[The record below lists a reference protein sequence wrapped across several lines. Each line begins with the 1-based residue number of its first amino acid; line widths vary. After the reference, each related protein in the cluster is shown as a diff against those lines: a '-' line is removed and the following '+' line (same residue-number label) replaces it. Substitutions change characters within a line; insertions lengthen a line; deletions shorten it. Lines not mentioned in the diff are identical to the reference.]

1 MARDQKLVKTID
13 LPLLFMYLALLL
25 LGWLTI
31 YASELD
37 VNADIP
43 AWDFSISSGRQLLFI
58 GTSSILIVL
67 IMATDYKFYDVFSYF
82 IYAGILLVLVAVLGI
97 GKTVAGSKSWLGVGS
112 FGVQPSEFAKFA
124 TSLALAKYL
133 SNPLIRLDRWP
144 DLGRAAG
151 IIAVPALLILLQN
164 DTGSTLVFS
173 AFIIPLFREG
183 LPPWIPNLGLGVVFL
198 FVLTLIIPQAWLLG
212 IIGLFAVGIFFL
224 IDKTLNNIIA
234 LVVIALIVCGVVVG
248 ANFFIN
254 DVLQPHQQNRIKV
267 LINPN
272 IDPLGVGWNVTQ
284 SKNAIG
290 SGGFLGK
297 GYLQGTQTKFDF
309 VPEQSTD
316 FIFCTIGEEFGFLGS
331 LLVCS
336 LFLGMLWRL
345 VYLADRQKLKFSR
358 VYGYCVA
365 AILFFHFTI
374 NIGMTVGLL
383 PVIGIPLP
391 FISYGGS
398 SLWSFTILLFIFLK
412 LDAHRGQMLARE
424 AA

>member
-1 MARDQKLVKTID
+1 V
-13 LPLLFMYLALLL
+13 
-25 LGWLTI
+25 
-31 YASELD
+31 
-37 VNADIP
+37 
-43 AWDFSISSGRQLLFI
+43 
-58 GTSSILIVL
+58 
-67 IMATDYKFYDVFSYF
+67 
-82 IYAGILLVLVAVLGI
+82 
-97 GKTVAGSKSWLGVGS
+97 GKTVAGSKSWLGVGT

-144 DLGRAAG
+144 DLNRAAI
-151 IIAVPALLILLQN
+151 IIAIPAILILLQN

-183 LPPWIPNLGLGVVFL
+183 LAPWIPNLGLGVVFL
-198 FVLTLIIPQAWLLG
+198 FVLTLVVPQTWLLVA
-212 IIGLFAVGIFFL
+212 IGVIAVAAFFI
-224 IDKTLNNIIA
+224 IDKTLNNVIALAIIA
-234 LVVIALIVCGVVVG
+234 SVICLVVIG
-248 ANFFIN
+248 ANYFIN
-254 DVLQPHQQNRIKV
+254 DVLQPHQRNRIKV
-267 LINPN
+267 LVQPG

-297 GYLQGTQTKFDF
+297 GYLEGTQTKFDF

-331 LLVCS
+331 LLVCG

-345 VYLADRQKLKFSR
+345 VYLADRQKMKFSR

-365 AILFFHFTI
+365 AIIFFHFTI

-412 LDAHRGQMLARE
+412 LDAHRSQMLSRDAG
-424 AA
+424 

>member
-1 MARDQKLVKTID
+1 MARDEKLVRTID
-13 LPLLFMYLALLL
+13 LPLLFIYLTLVV
-25 LGWLTI
+25 LGWATI

-37 VNADIP
+37 INADISP
-43 AWDFSISSGRQLLFI
+43 WDFSISSGRQLVFI
-58 GTSSILIVL
+58 ATSSILIVL

-82 IYAGILLVLVAVLGI
+82 IYGAIMLVLFAVLGI

-112 FGVQPSEFAKFA
+112 FGIQPSEFAKFA
-124 TSLALAKYL
+124 VALALSKYL
-133 SNPLIRLDRWP
+133 SNPLIRLDRQV
-144 DLGRAAG
+144 DLVRAAG
-151 IIAVPALLILLQN
+151 IIFFPAILILLQN

-173 AFIIPLFREG
+173 AFIIPLYREG
-183 LPPWIPNLGLGVVFL
+183 LPSWIPTLGLSVVFL
-198 FVLTLIIPQAWLLG
+198 FVLTLVIPQTWLLIAVG
-212 IIGLFAVGIFFL
+212 VVGVAVFILMEKSLNYIIGLVVVV
-224 IDKTLNNIIA
+224 
-234 LVVIALIVCGVVVG
+234 LVICGVVIG
-248 ANFFIN
+248 ANYFIN

-267 LINPN
+267 LVNPN

-297 GYLQGTQTKFDF
+297 GYLQGTQTKFNF

-316 FIFCTIGEEFGFLGS
+316 FIFCTIGEEFGWIGS
-331 LLVCS
+331 LLVCG
-336 LFLGMLWRL
+336 LFLAMLWRL

-358 VYGYCVA
+358 VYGYSVA

-398 SLWSFTILLFIFLK
+398 SLWSFTVLLFIFLK
-412 LDAHRGQMLARE
+412 LDAHRGQMLARQ
-424 AA
+424 AT

>member
-1 MARDQKLVKTID
+1 MARNDKLVKTID
-13 LPLLFMYLALLL
+13 LPLLMMYLFLVF
-25 LGWLTI
+25 LGWATI

-37 VNADIP
+37 INADIP
-43 AWDFSISSGRQLLFI
+43 AWDFSISSGRQLVFI
-58 GTSSILIVL
+58 ATSSVLIIL

-82 IYAGILLVLVAVLGI
+82 IYGAIMLVLVAVLGV

-112 FGVQPSEFAKFA
+112 FGIQPSEFAKFA
-124 TSLALAKYL
+124 VALALSKFL
-133 SNPLIRLDRWP
+133 SDPLIRLDRNK
-144 DLGRAAG
+144 DMFRAAG
-151 IIAVPALLILLQN
+151 LIFLPAVLILLQN

-173 AFIIPLFREG
+173 AFIIPLYREG
-183 LPPWIPNLGLGVVFL
+183 LPAWIPALGLGVVFL
-198 FVLTLIIPQAWLLG
+198 FVLTLIVPQTWLLVG
-212 IIGLFAVGIFFL
+212 IGVLAVGFFFLMEKRLNAIIGLVGSTLVIFG
-224 IDKTLNNIIA
+224 
-234 LVVIALIVCGVVVG
+234 VVIG

-267 LINPN
+267 LVNPT

-290 SGGFLGK
+290 SGGFFGK

-316 FIFCTIGEEFGFLGS
+316 FIFCTIGEEFGWLGS
-331 LLVCS
+331 LAICGV
-336 LFLGMLWRL
+336 FLGMLWRIIF
-345 VYLADRQKLKFSR
+345 LADRQKLKFSR

-398 SLWSFTILLFIFLK
+398 SLWSFTVLLFIFLK
-412 LDAHRGQMLARE
+412 LDAHRGQMLARDT
-424 AA
+424 

>member
-1 MARDQKLVKTID
+1 MAREEKLVKTID
-13 LPLLFMYLALLL
+13 IPLLGMYLALLL

-37 VNADIP
+37 VNADID
-43 AWDFSISSGRQLLFI
+43 AWDMSISSGRQLLFI
-58 GTSSILIVL
+58 GTSSVLIIL

-82 IYAGILLVLVAVLGI
+82 IYAGILLVLVAVLGV
-97 GKTVAGSKSWLGVGS
+97 GKTVAGSKSWLGVGT

-144 DLGRAAG
+144 DLNRAAI
-151 IIAVPALLILLQN
+151 IIAIPAILILLQN

-183 LPPWIPNLGLGVVFL
+183 LPPWIPNLGLGIVFL
-198 FVLTLIIPQAWLLG
+198 FVLTLVVPQTWLLVA
-212 IIGLFAVGIFFL
+212 IGVIAVAAFFI
-224 IDKTLNNIIA
+224 IDKTLNNVIALAIIA
-234 LVVIALIVCGVVVG
+234 AVICLVVIG
-248 ANFFIN
+248 ANYFIN
-254 DVLQPHQQNRIKV
+254 DVLQPHQRNRIKV
-267 LINPN
+267 LVQPG

-297 GYLQGTQTKFDF
+297 GYLEGTQTKFDF

-331 LLVCS
+331 LLVCG

-345 VYLADRQKLKFSR
+345 VYLADRQKMKFSR

-365 AILFFHFTI
+365 AIIFFHFTI

-412 LDAHRGQMLARE
+412 LDAHRSQMLSRDAG
-424 AA
+424 

>member
-1 MARDQKLVKTID
+1 MARDEKLVKTID
-13 LPLLFMYLALLL
+13 LPLLGMYLALVF

-37 VNADIP
+37 INADTP
-43 AWDFSISSGRQLLFI
+43 AWDLSISSGRQLLFI
-58 GTSSILIVL
+58 GTSTVLIVL
-67 IMATDYKFYDVFSYF
+67 IMATHYKFYDVFSY
-82 IYAGILLVLVAVLGI
+82 ILFGLVMLVLVAVLGV

-133 SNPLIRLDRWP
+133 SNPLIRLDRWS
-144 DLGRAAG
+144 DLYPAAG
-151 IIAVPALLILLQN
+151 IIALPALLILAQN

-198 FVLTLIIPQAWLLG
+198 FVLTLIVPQTWLL
-212 IIGLFAVGIFFL
+212 ILIGVLALVIFFL
-224 IDKTLNNIIA
+224 VDKTLNNILA
-234 LVVIALIVCGVVVG
+234 LVLVAGVVSGVVVG
-248 ANFFIN
+248 ANYFIN

-267 LINPN
+267 LVNPG

-290 SGGFLGK
+290 SGGFFGK

-316 FIFCTIGEEFGFLGS
+316 FIFCTIGEELGFVGS
-331 LLVCS
+331 MLVCG

-345 VYLADRQKLKFSR
+345 VYLADRQKLKFIR

-412 LDAHRGQMLARE
+412 LDAHRGQMLARQTD
-424 AA
+424 

>member
-1 MARDQKLVKTID
+1 MARDEKLVKTID
-13 LPLLFMYLALLL
+13 LPLLGIYLALVF

-37 VNADIP
+37 ITAETP
-43 AWDFSISSGRQLLFI
+43 AWDLSISSGRQLLFI
-58 GTSSILIVL
+58 GTSTVLIIL
-67 IMATDYKFYDVFSYF
+67 IMATDYKFYDVFSY
-82 IYAGILLVLVAVLGI
+82 ILFGLVMLVLVAVLGV

-133 SNPLIRLDRWP
+133 SNPLVRLDRWR
-144 DLGRAAG
+144 DLYPALGFIG
-151 IIAVPALLILLQN
+151 LPALLILAQN

-183 LPPWIPNLGLGVVFL
+183 LPAWIPNLGLGMVFL
-198 FVLTLIIPQAWLLG
+198 FVLTLLIPQAWLLG
-212 IIGLFAVGIFFL
+212 AIGVLAVGVFFL
-224 IDKTLNNIIA
+224 INKTLNNLLA
-234 LVVIALIVCGVVVG
+234 LLLVTAGVCGVVAG
-248 ANFFIN
+248 ANYFIN

-267 LINPN
+267 LVNPG

-290 SGGFLGK
+290 SGGFFGK

-316 FIFCTIGEEFGFLGS
+316 FIFCTIGEELGFVGS
-331 LLVCS
+331 LLVCG
-336 LFLGMLWRL
+336 LFMGMLWRL

-412 LDAHRGQMLARE
+412 LDAHRGQMLARHTE
-424 AA
+424 

>member
-1 MARDQKLVKTID
+1 MAREEKLVKTID
-13 LPLLFMYLALLL
+13 IPLLMMYLGLVF

-37 VNADIP
+37 VNSDVP

-58 GTSSILIVL
+58 GTCSVLIVL
-67 IMATDYKFYDVFSYF
+67 IMAIDYKFYDVFSYF
-82 IYAGILLVLVAVLGI
+82 IFGAVMLVLVAVLGV
-97 GKTVAGSKSWLGVGS
+97 GKTVAGSKSWLGIGS

-124 TSLALAKYL
+124 TSLALAKYM

-144 DLGRAAG
+144 DLYRAAG
-151 IIAVPALLILLQN
+151 IIAIPMALILLQN

-173 AFIIPLFREG
+173 IFIIPLFREG
-183 LPPWIPNLGLGVVFL
+183 LPAWIPGLSIGVVIL
-198 FVLTLIIPQAWLLG
+198 FVLTLLVPQTWLLSIIG
-212 IIGLFAVGIFFL
+212 VIALLFFLKMDKTINNIIGLLVV
-224 IDKTLNNIIA
+224 A
-234 LVVIALIVCGVVVG
+234 LVVCGVVVG
-248 ANFFIN
+248 ANYFIN

-316 FIFCTIGEEFGFLGS
+316 FIFCTIGEEFGWIGS
-331 LLVCS
+331 LVVCGV
-336 LFLGMLWRL
+336 FLAMFWRL
-345 VYLADRQKLKFSR
+345 VFLAERQKLKFSR

-365 AILFFHFTI
+365 SILFFHFTI
-374 NIGMTVGLL
+374 NIGMTIGIL
-383 PVIGIPLP
+383 PIIGIPLP

-412 LDAHRGQMLARE
+412 LDAHRGQMLARN
-424 AA
+424 A

>member
-1 MARDQKLVKTID
+1 MARDEKLVRTID
-13 LPLLFMYLALLL
+13 LPLLFIYMALLF

-37 VNADIP
+37 VNANIP
-43 AWDFSISSGRQLLFI
+43 PWDLSISSGRQLLFI
-58 GTSSILIVL
+58 GTSSVLIIL

-82 IYAGILLVLVAVLGI
+82 IYGAVLLVLVGVLGI

-124 TSLALAKYL
+124 AALALAKYL
-133 SNPLIRLDRWP
+133 SNPLIRLDRWA
-144 DLGRAAG
+144 DLYRAAG
-151 IIAVPALLILLQN
+151 IIGIPAILILLQN
-164 DTGSTLVFS
+164 DTGSALVFS

-183 LPPWIPNLGLGVVFL
+183 LPAWIPNLGIGVVFL
-198 FVLTLIIPQAWLLG
+198 FILTLVIPQTWLLVAIG
-212 IIGLFAVGIFFL
+212 ICAVGFFFL
-224 IDKTLNNIIA
+224 MEKTISNIITLIVIA
-234 LVVIALIVCGVVVG
+234 LVVCGVVVG
-248 ANFFIN
+248 ANYFIN

-267 LINPN
+267 LVNPN

-290 SGGFLGK
+290 SGGFFGK
-297 GYLQGTQTKFDF
+297 GYLEGTQTKFNF

-316 FIFCTIGEEFGFLGS
+316 FIFCTIGEEFGWIGS
-331 LLVCS
+331 LVVCG

-358 VYGYCVA
+358 VYGYSVA

-412 LDAHRGQMLARE
+412 LDAHRGHMLARD

>member
-1 MARDQKLVKTID
+1 MPREEKLVKTID
-13 LPLLFMYLALLL
+13 LPLLGMYLALLF

-43 AWDFSISSGRQLLFI
+43 AWDLSISSGRQLLFI
-58 GTSSILIVL
+58 GTSTVLIVL

-144 DLGRAAG
+144 DLKWAAG
-151 IIAVPALLILLQN
+151 LIFIPAVLILLQN

-183 LPPWIPNLGLGVVFL
+183 LPPWIPNLGLGIVFL
-198 FVLTLIIPQAWLLG
+198 FVLTLIVPQTWLL
-212 IIGLFAVGIFFL
+212 IAIGLLAVGAFFL
-224 IDKTLNNIIA
+224 IDKTLNNVIALGIIA
-234 LVVIALIVCGVVVG
+234 LVISLVVVG
-248 ANFFIN
+248 ANYFIN

-267 LINPN
+267 LVQPG

-316 FIFCTIGEEFGFLGS
+316 FIFCTIGEEFGFIGS
-331 LLVCS
+331 LLVCG
-336 LFLGMLWRL
+336 LFLGMLWRI
-345 VYLADRQKLKFSR
+345 VYLADRQKMKFSR

-412 LDAHRGQMLARE
+412 LDAHRGQMLARD
-424 AA
+424 AG

>member
-1 MARDQKLVKTID
+1 MARQEKLVKTID
-13 LPLLFMYLALLL
+13 VPLLLMYIGLVF

-37 VNADIP
+37 VNSDVP
-43 AWDFSISSGRQLLFI
+43 AWDFSISSGRQLLFV
-58 GTSSILIVL
+58 GTCAVLIVL
-67 IMATDYKFYDVFSYF
+67 IMAIDYKFYDVFSYF
-82 IYAGILLVLVAVLGI
+82 IFGAVMLVLVAVLGV
-97 GKTVAGSKSWLGVGS
+97 GKTVAGSKSWLGIGS

-144 DLGRAAG
+144 DLYRAAG
-151 IIAVPALLILLQN
+151 IIAIPMALILLQN

-173 AFIIPLFREG
+173 IFIIPLFREG
-183 LPPWIPNLGLGVVFL
+183 LPAWIPGLGLGVVIL
-198 FVLTLIIPQAWLLG
+198 FVLTLLIPQAWLLG
-212 IIGLFAVGIFFL
+212 IIGALALLFFIKM
-224 IDKTLNNIIA
+224 DKTLNNIIGLVLVA
-234 LVVIALIVCGVVVG
+234 LVVCGVVVG
-248 ANFFIN
+248 ANYFIN

-272 IDPLGVGWNVTQ
+272 TDPLGVGWNVTQ

-316 FIFCTIGEEFGFLGS
+316 FIFCTIGEEFGWLGS
-331 LLVCS
+331 LLICGV
-336 LFLGMLWRL
+336 FLAMFWRI
-345 VYLADRQKLKFSR
+345 VFLAERQKLKFSR

-365 AILFFHFTI
+365 SILFFHFTI
-374 NIGMTVGLL
+374 NIGMTIGIL
-383 PVIGIPLP
+383 PIIGIPLP

-412 LDAHRGQMLARE
+412 LDAHRGQMLARN
-424 AA
+424 A

>member
-1 MARDQKLVKTID
+1 MARDEKLVKTID
-13 LPLLFMYLALLL
+13 IPLLMMYLALTF

-37 VNADIP
+37 INADTP
-43 AWDFSISSGRQLLFI
+43 AYDFSISSGRQLVFI
-58 GTSSILIVL
+58 ATSSVLIIL

-82 IYAGILLVLVAVLGI
+82 IYGAIMLVLVAVLGV

-124 TSLALAKYL
+124 VALAISKYL
-133 SNPLIRLDRWP
+133 SNPLVRLDRNS
-144 DLGRAAG
+144 DLFRTVGF
-151 IIAVPALLILLQN
+151 IFLPAVLILLQN

-173 AFIIPLFREG
+173 AFIIPLYREG
-183 LPPWIPNLGLGVVFL
+183 LPAWIPALGIGVVFL
-198 FVLTLIIPQAWLLG
+198 FILTLIVPQAWLLVAIG
-212 IIGLFAVGIFFL
+212 ILAVAFFFL
-224 IDKTLNNIIA
+224 MEKRLNNIIGLVGTA
-234 LVVIALIVCGVVVG
+234 LVICGVVVG

-267 LINPN
+267 LVNPT

-290 SGGFLGK
+290 SGGFFGK

-316 FIFCTIGEEFGFLGS
+316 FIFCTIGEEFGWIGS
-331 LLVCS
+331 LVVCG
-336 LFLGMLWRL
+336 LFLGMFWRL
-345 VYLADRQKLKFSR
+345 IFLADRQKLKFSR

-398 SLWSFTILLFIFLK
+398 SLWSFTVLLFIFLK
-412 LDAHRGQMLARE
+412 LDAHRGQMLARDS
-424 AA
+424 

>member
-1 MARDQKLVKTID
+1 MARGEKLVKTID
-13 LPLLFMYLALLL
+13 IPLLMMYLFLVF
-25 LGWLTI
+25 LGWATI

-37 VNADIP
+37 VNADTP
-43 AWDFSISSGRQLLFI
+43 AYDFSISSGRQLVFI
-58 GTSSILIVL
+58 ATSSILIIL

-82 IYAGILLVLVAVLGI
+82 IYGAIMVVLVLVLGI
-97 GKTVAGSKSWLGVGS
+97 GKTVAGSKSWLGVGT
-112 FGVQPSEFAKFA
+112 FGIQPSEFAKFA
-124 TSLALAKYL
+124 VALALSKYL
-133 SNPLIRLDRWP
+133 SNPLIRLDRNA
-144 DLGRAAG
+144 DLMRAAG
-151 IIAVPALLILLQN
+151 LILLPAVLILLQN

-173 AFIIPLFREG
+173 AFVIPLYREG
-183 LPPWIPNLGLGVVFL
+183 LPAWIPSLGIGVVFL
-198 FVLTLIIPQAWLLG
+198 FILTLVIPEAWLLG
-212 IIGLFAVGIFFL
+212 IIGVLAVAFFFL
-224 IDKTLNNIIA
+224 MEKRLNSIIG
-234 LVVIALIVCGVVVG
+234 LVGTTIVICGVVIG

-267 LINPN
+267 LVNPT

-290 SGGFLGK
+290 SGGFFGK

-316 FIFCTIGEEFGFLGS
+316 FIFCTIGEEFGWLGS
-331 LLVCS
+331 LAICGVY
-336 LFLGMLWRL
+336 LGMLWRL
-345 VYLADRQKLKFSR
+345 IFLADRQKLKFSR

-365 AILFFHFTI
+365 AIIFFHFTI

-398 SLWSFTILLFIFLK
+398 SLWSFTVLLFIFLK
-412 LDAHRGQMLARE
+412 LDAHRGQILARDT
-424 AA
+424 

>member
-1 MARDQKLVKTID
+1 MAREEKLVRTID
-13 LPLLFMYLALLL
+13 LPILFMYLALLF
-25 LGWLTI
+25 LGWTTI

-37 VNADIP
+37 INADVKP
-43 AWDFSISSGRQLLFI
+43 WDMSISSGRQLMFI
-58 GTSSILIVL
+58 GTSSVLIIL

-82 IYAGILLVLVAVLGI
+82 IYGAVLLVLVAVLGI
-97 GKTVAGSKSWLGVGS
+97 GKTVAGSKSWLGVGT

-133 SNPLIRLDRWP
+133 SNPLIKLDRWS
-144 DLGRAAG
+144 DLKWAGG
-151 IIAVPALLILLQN
+151 IIGLPAILILLQN

-183 LPPWIPNLGLGVVFL
+183 LPSWIPSLGLGVVFL
-198 FVLTLIIPQAWLLG
+198 FVLTLIVPQTWLLIG
-212 IIGLFAVGIFFL
+212 IGIFTIGFFVL
-224 IDKTLNNIIA
+224 IDKTINNIIA
-234 LVVIALIVCGVVVG
+234 LLAIALVVAGVVVG
-248 ANFFIN
+248 ANYFIN

-267 LINPN
+267 LVNPN

-290 SGGFLGK
+290 SGGFYGK

-316 FIFCTIGEEFGFLGS
+316 FIFCTIGEEFGWLGS
-331 LLVCS
+331 LVITG

-345 VYLADRQKLKFSR
+345 LYLADRQKMKFSR

-374 NIGMTVGLL
+374 NIGMTIGLM
-383 PVIGIPLP
+383 PIIGIPLP

-412 LDAHRGQMLARE
+412 LDAHRGHMLARE
-424 AA
+424 TD

>member
-1 MARDQKLVKTID
+1 MARDEKLVRTID
-13 LPLLFMYLALLL
+13 LPILFMYLALLFI
-25 LGWLTI
+25 GWTTI

-37 VNADIP
+37 VSANVKP
-43 AWDFSISSGRQLLFI
+43 WDLSISSGRQLLFI
-58 GTSSILIVL
+58 GTSSVLIIL

-82 IYAGILLVLVAVLGI
+82 IYGAVLLVLVAVLGI
-97 GKTVAGSKSWLGVGS
+97 GKTVAGSKSWLGVGT

-133 SNPLIRLDRWP
+133 SNPLVRLDRWP
-144 DLGRAAG
+144 DLKWAAG
-151 IIAVPALLILLQN
+151 FIAIPAILILLQN

-183 LPPWIPNLGLGVVFL
+183 LPSWIPSLGLGVVFL
-198 FVLTLIIPQAWLLG
+198 FVLTLIVPQAWLL
-212 IIGLFAVGIFFL
+212 VGIGVFAIGFFVL
-224 IDKTLNNIIA
+224 IDKTLSNIIA
-234 LVVIALIVCGVVVG
+234 LFAIAMVVAGVVIG
-248 ANFFIN
+248 ANYFIN

-267 LINPN
+267 LVNPN

-290 SGGFLGK
+290 SGGFYGK

-316 FIFCTIGEEFGFLGS
+316 FIFCTIGEEFGWLGS
-331 LLVCS
+331 LVIS
-336 LFLGMLWRL
+336 GLFLGMLWRL
-345 VYLADRQKLKFSR
+345 LYLADRQKMKFSR

-374 NIGMTVGLL
+374 NIGMTIGLL
-383 PVIGIPLP
+383 PIIGIPLP

-412 LDAHRGQMLARE
+412 LDAHRGHMLARE
-424 AA
+424 TA

>member
-1 MARDQKLVKTID
+1 MARDGKLVKTID
-13 LPLLFMYLALLL
+13 IPLLMMYLALVF
-25 LGWLTI
+25 LGWATI

-37 VNADIP
+37 INADIP
-43 AWDFSISSGRQLLFI
+43 AYDFSISSGRQLVFI
-58 GTSSILIVL
+58 ATSSILIVL
-67 IMATDYKFYDVFSYF
+67 IMATDYKFYDIFSYF
-82 IYAGILLVLVAVLGI
+82 IYGAIMLVLVAVLGV

-112 FGVQPSEFAKFA
+112 FGIQPSEFAKFA
-124 TSLALAKYL
+124 VALALSKNL
-133 SNPLIRLDRWP
+133 SNPLIRLDRRS
-144 DLGRAAG
+144 DLIRTAG
-151 IIAVPALLILLQN
+151 FIFLPALLILLQN

-173 AFIIPLFREG
+173 AFIIPLYREG
-183 LPPWIPNLGLGVVFL
+183 LPSWIPALGIGVVFL
-198 FVLTLIIPQAWLLG
+198 FILTLIVPQTWLLVA
-212 IIGLFAVGIFFL
+212 IGVLALALFFL
-224 IDKTLNNIIA
+224 MEKRLNNIIG
-234 LVVIALIVCGVVVG
+234 LVGSTLVICGVVVG

-267 LINPN
+267 LVNPT

-290 SGGFLGK
+290 SGGFFGK

-316 FIFCTIGEEFGFLGS
+316 FIFCTIGEEFGWLGS
-331 LLVCS
+331 LVVCG

-345 VYLADRQKLKFSR
+345 IFLADRQKLKFSR

-398 SLWSFTILLFIFLK
+398 SLWSFTVLLFIFLK
-412 LDAHRGQMLARE
+412 LDAHRGQMLARDS
-424 AA
+424 

>member
-1 MARDQKLVKTID
+1 MMARNEKLVKTID
-13 LPLLFMYLALLL
+13 LPLLMMYLFLVF
-25 LGWLTI
+25 LGWATI

-37 VNADIP
+37 INADIP
-43 AWDFSISSGRQLLFI
+43 AWDFSISSGRQLVFI
-58 GTSSILIVL
+58 ATSSVLIVL

-82 IYAGILLVLVAVLGI
+82 IYGAIMLVLVAVLGV

-112 FGVQPSEFAKFA
+112 FGIQPSEFAKFA
-124 TSLALAKYL
+124 VALALSKFL
-133 SNPLIRLDRWP
+133 SDPLVRLDRNK
-144 DLGRAAG
+144 DLVRAAG
-151 IIAVPALLILLQN
+151 LIFLPAILILLQN

-173 AFIIPLFREG
+173 AFIIPLYREG
-183 LPPWIPNLGLGVVFL
+183 LPSWIPSLGIGVVFL
-198 FVLTLIIPQAWLLG
+198 FVLTLIVPQTWLLVG
-212 IIGLFAVGIFFL
+212 IGVLAVGFFFLMEKRLNAIIGLAGSTLVIFG
-224 IDKTLNNIIA
+224 
-234 LVVIALIVCGVVVG
+234 VVIG

-267 LINPN
+267 LVNPT

-290 SGGFLGK
+290 SGGFFGK

-316 FIFCTIGEEFGFLGS
+316 FIFCTIGEEFGWIGS
-331 LLVCS
+331 LAICGV
-336 LFLGMLWRL
+336 FLGMLWRIIF
-345 VYLADRQKLKFSR
+345 LADRQKLKFSR
-358 VYGYCVA
+358 VYGYSVA

-398 SLWSFTILLFIFLK
+398 SLWSFTVLLFIFLK
-412 LDAHRGQMLARE
+412 LDAHRGQMLARDS
-424 AA
+424 

>member
-1 MARDQKLVKTID
+1 MARNEKLVKTID
-13 LPLLFMYLALLL
+13 IPLLLMYLSLMF

-37 VNADIP
+37 VNSDTP
-43 AWDFSISSGRQLLFI
+43 AWDQSISSGRQLLFI

-67 IMATDYKFYDVFSYF
+67 IMATDYKFYDVFSYYIF
-82 IYAGILLVLVAVLGI
+82 GAVLLVLLAVLGV

-124 TSLALAKYL
+124 CSLALAKYL
-133 SNPLIRLDRWP
+133 SNPLIRLDRWS
-144 DLGRAAG
+144 DLKWALV
-151 IIAVPALLILLQN
+151 IIGLPAVLILAQN

-173 AFIIPLFREG
+173 IFVIPLFREG
-183 LPPWIPNLGLGVVFL
+183 LPSWIPNLGIGVVFL
-198 FVLTLIIPQAWLLG
+198 FVLTLVVPEAWLLV
-212 IIGLFAVGIFFL
+212 AVGVITVAFFFL
-224 IDKTLNNIIA
+224 MAKNLSNILTLLVIA
-234 LVVIALIVCGVVVG
+234 LVVCGVIMG
-248 ANFFIN
+248 ANYFIN

-267 LINPN
+267 LVNPN

-297 GYLQGTQTKFDF
+297 GYLQGTQTKFNF

-316 FIFCTIGEEFGFLGS
+316 FIFCTIGEELGFVGS
-331 LLVCS
+331 LLVCG
-336 LFLGMLWRL
+336 LFMGMLWRL

-412 LDAHRGQMLARE
+412 LDAHRGQMLARHTE
-424 AA
+424 

>member
-1 MARDQKLVKTID
+1 MARDEKLVRTID
-13 LPLLFMYLALLL
+13 LPLLFMYMALLF

-37 VNADIP
+37 VNANLP
-43 AWDFSISSGRQLLFI
+43 PWDLSVSSGRQLLFI
-58 GTSSILIVL
+58 GTSSVLIIL
-67 IMATDYKFYDVFSYF
+67 IMATDYKFYDIFSYF
-82 IYAGILLVLVAVLGI
+82 IYGAVLLVLVAVLGI

-124 TSLALAKYL
+124 AALALSKYL

-144 DLGRAAG
+144 DLYRAAA
-151 IIAVPALLILLQN
+151 IIGVPAILILLQN

-183 LPPWIPNLGLGVVFL
+183 LPPWIPNLGVGVVFL
-198 FVLTLIIPQAWLLG
+198 FVLTLIIPQTWLLV
-212 IIGLFAVGIFFL
+212 IIGILAVVFFFL

-234 LVVIALIVCGVVVG
+234 LVVIALVVCGVVIG
-248 ANFFIN
+248 ANYFIN

-267 LINPN
+267 LVNPN

-290 SGGFLGK
+290 SGGFFGK
-297 GYLQGTQTKFDF
+297 GYLEGTQTKFNF

-316 FIFCTIGEEFGFLGS
+316 FIFCTIGEEFGWIGS
-331 LLVCS
+331 LVVCG

-345 VYLADRQKLKFSR
+345 VFLADRQKLKFSR
-358 VYGYCVA
+358 VYGYSVA

-374 NIGMTVGLL
+374 NIGMTVGLM
-383 PVIGIPLP
+383 PVIGLPLP

-412 LDAHRGQMLARE
+412 LDAHRGHMLARD
-424 AA
+424 AG

>member
-1 MARDQKLVKTID
+1 MARQEKLVKTID
-13 LPLLFMYLALLL
+13 IPLLGMYLALLL

-37 VNADIP
+37 VNADID
-43 AWDFSISSGRQLLFI
+43 AWDMSISSGRQLLFI
-58 GTSSILIVL
+58 GTSSVLIIL

-82 IYAGILLVLVAVLGI
+82 IYAGILLVLVAVLGV
-97 GKTVAGSKSWLGVGS
+97 GKTVAGSKSWLGVGT

-144 DLGRAAG
+144 DLNRAAI
-151 IIAVPALLILLQN
+151 IIAIPAILILLQN

-198 FVLTLIIPQAWLLG
+198 FVLTLVVPQTWLLVA
-212 IIGLFAVGIFFL
+212 IGVIAVAAFFI
-224 IDKTLNNIIA
+224 IDKTLNNVIALAIIA
-234 LVVIALIVCGVVVG
+234 AVICLVVIG
-248 ANFFIN
+248 ANYFIN
-254 DVLQPHQQNRIKV
+254 DVLQPHQRNRIKV
-267 LINPN
+267 LVQPG

-297 GYLQGTQTKFDF
+297 GYLEGTQTKFDF

-331 LLVCS
+331 LLVCG

-345 VYLADRQKLKFSR
+345 VYLADRQKMKFSR

-365 AILFFHFTI
+365 AIIFFHFTI

-412 LDAHRGQMLARE
+412 LDAHRSQMLSRDAG
-424 AA
+424 

>member
-1 MARDQKLVKTID
+1 MARDGKLVKTID
-13 LPLLFMYLALLL
+13 IPLLMMYLALVF
-25 LGWLTI
+25 LGWATI

-37 VNADIP
+37 INADIP
-43 AWDFSISSGRQLLFI
+43 AYDFSISSGRQLVFI
-58 GTSSILIVL
+58 ATSSILIVL
-67 IMATDYKFYDVFSYF
+67 IMATDYKFYDIFSYF
-82 IYAGILLVLVAVLGI
+82 IYGAIMLVLVAVLGV

-112 FGVQPSEFAKFA
+112 FGIQPSEFAKFA
-124 TSLALAKYL
+124 VALALSKYL
-133 SNPLIRLDRWP
+133 SNPLIRLDRRS
-144 DLGRAAG
+144 DLIRTAG
-151 IIAVPALLILLQN
+151 FIFLPALLILLQN

-173 AFIIPLFREG
+173 AFIIPLYREG
-183 LPPWIPNLGLGVVFL
+183 LPSWIPALGIGVVFL
-198 FVLTLIIPQAWLLG
+198 FILTLIVPQTWLLVA
-212 IIGLFAVGIFFL
+212 IGVLALALFFL
-224 IDKTLNNIIA
+224 MEKRLNNIIG
-234 LVVIALIVCGVVVG
+234 LVGSTLVICGVVVG

-267 LINPN
+267 LVNPT

-290 SGGFLGK
+290 SGGFFGK

-316 FIFCTIGEEFGFLGS
+316 FIFCTIGEEFGWLGS
-331 LLVCS
+331 LVVCG

-345 VYLADRQKLKFSR
+345 IFLADRQKLKFSR

-398 SLWSFTILLFIFLK
+398 SLWSFTVLLFIFLK
-412 LDAHRGQMLARE
+412 LDAHRGQMLARDS
-424 AA
+424 

>member
-1 MARDQKLVKTID
+1 MARQEKLVKTID
-13 LPLLFMYLALLL
+13 IPLLGMDLALLL

-37 VNADIP
+37 VNADID
-43 AWDFSISSGRQLLFI
+43 AWDMSISSGRQLLFI
-58 GTSSILIVL
+58 GTSSVLIIL

-82 IYAGILLVLVAVLGI
+82 IYAGILLVLVAVLGV
-97 GKTVAGSKSWLGVGS
+97 GKTVAGSKSWLGVGT

-144 DLGRAAG
+144 DLNRAAI
-151 IIAVPALLILLQN
+151 IIAIPAILILLQN

-183 LPPWIPNLGLGVVFL
+183 LPPWIPNLGLGIVFL
-198 FVLTLIIPQAWLLG
+198 FVLTLVVPQTWLLVA
-212 IIGLFAVGIFFL
+212 IGVIAVAAFFI
-224 IDKTLNNIIA
+224 IDKTLNNVIALAIIA
-234 LVVIALIVCGVVVG
+234 AVICLVVIG
-248 ANFFIN
+248 ANYFIN
-254 DVLQPHQQNRIKV
+254 DVLQPHQRNRIKV
-267 LINPN
+267 LVQPG

-297 GYLQGTQTKFDF
+297 GYLEGTQTKFDF

-331 LLVCS
+331 LLVCG

-345 VYLADRQKLKFSR
+345 VYLADRQKMKFSR

-365 AILFFHFTI
+365 AIIFFHFTI

-412 LDAHRGQMLARE
+412 LDAHRSQMLSRDAG
-424 AA
+424 